1 VVAYDHGGVAEQLR
15 EVFPEGLVP
24 VGDQAMAATKTLQ
37 LLQSAGAPAGVGPFT
52 CAAMCRATLRVY
64 QELLAAA
71 AGPE

>member
-1 VVAYDHGGVAEQLR
+1 
-15 EVFPEGLVP
+15 
-24 VGDQAMAATKTLQ
+24 MAATKTLQ